1 MNREQIKEKMISAMD
16 LPKDVIQNASV
27 ITILGRNELWIENYR
42 GIIEYTDT
50 LIRVQTRAG
59 QIRIQGKRLRIQYYT
74 NDEMKVSGT
83 LSSLEF
89 TEGRNPGWFIAWS
102 AICPVMWRFR
112 SKDTPLNDFWIS
124 AVITASDS
132 GDWPVSE
139 QIMNYTWV
147 YLIFESFVPMSEKHI
162 QKSY

>member
-1 MNREQIKEKMISAMD
+1 MTKDFYIKTSMNREQIKEKMISAMD

-27 ITILGRNELWIENYR
+27 ITILGRNELCIENYQ

-89 TEGRNPGWFIAWS
+89 TEGRNPG
-102 AICPVMWRFR
+102 
-112 SKDTPLNDFWIS
+112 
-124 AVITASDS
+124 
-132 GDWPVSE
+132 
-139 QIMNYTWV
+139 
-147 YLIFESFVPMSEKHI
+147 
-162 QKSY
+162 

>member
-16 LPKDVIQNASV
+16 LP
-27 ITILGRNELWIENYR
+27 NELCIENYR

-89 TEGRNPGWFIAWS
+89 TEGRNPG
-102 AICPVMWRFR
+102 
-112 SKDTPLNDFWIS
+112 
-124 AVITASDS
+124 
-132 GDWPVSE
+132 
-139 QIMNYTWV
+139 
-147 YLIFESFVPMSEKHI
+147 
-162 QKSY
+162 

>member
-27 ITILGRNELWIENYR
+27 ITILGRNELCIENYR

-89 TEGRNPGWFIAWS
+89 TEGRNPT
-102 AICPVMWRFR
+102 
-112 SKDTPLNDFWIS
+112 SKYIVSITTPLF
-124 AVITASDS
+124 
-132 GDWPVSE
+132 
-139 QIMNYTWV
+139 
-147 YLIFESFVPMSEKHI
+147 SFFILCLFYFK
-162 QKSY
+162 

>member
-1 MNREQIKEKMISAMD
+1 MNREQIKEKMVSAMD

-27 ITILGRNELWIENYR
+27 ITIYR

-74 NDEMKVSGT
+74 NDEMKVTGA

-89 TEGRNPGWFIAWS
+89 TEGRNPG
-102 AICPVMWRFR
+102 
-112 SKDTPLNDFWIS
+112 
-124 AVITASDS
+124 
-132 GDWPVSE
+132 
-139 QIMNYTWV
+139 
-147 YLIFESFVPMSEKHI
+147 
-162 QKSY
+162 